1 MLDAKRFELSRV
13 RTGVPRDSSAL
24 PPIVE
29 EKLRIGKPKNTAAG
43 IVGVQKSF
51 SIGLEQAGL
60 KKTLQTMLSVNRFD
74 GYDCPGCM
82 A

>member
-29 EKLRIGKPKNTAAG
+29 EKLRIGKPKNSAAG
-43 IVGVQKSF
+43 IVGVQK
-51 SIGLEQAGL
+51 
-60 KKTLQTMLSVNRFD
+60 LSLIHI
-74 GYDCPGCM
+74 
-82 A
+82 

>member
-1 MLDAKRFELSRV
+1 M
-13 RTGVPRDSSAL
+13 PRDSSAI

-74 GYDCPGCM
+74 GYDCPGC
-82 A
+82 AWPDPDNHRLSLIHI